1 MQLCARLLAAALARP
16 LTLVLLP
23 DNRINGD
30 YSCGNNETLATDYKA
45 RAGFEGWVMSDWGAT
60 HSMSIDKGLDQEM
73 PGGQYMGNKLLAAAK
88 SGAVKMAT
96 IDDSVMRIL
105 TQMYKF
111 GLFDNMAQWNGTA
124 HNADVTSIE
133 KSQLARELA
142 AKVRQP
148 SALGFLRKSSFTNR
162 PLIHFAQ
169 EARAP
174 LKRNVCGCAQSTVLL
189 KNNGILP
196 LKPSASHKI
205 VLIGDDATKPTV
217 HGGGSGSVQPMY
229 TISPFSAISTRN
241 GGTVPKSGPPG
252 GGGGGGAPVN
262 CTVMDEDTDYFAV
275 GGGSSGMA
283 HPQQKSVEGWCAAN
297 VGLVCDCLPRL

>member
-1 MQLCARLLAAALARP
+1 MRAPSPPPSRAAALARQ
-16 LTLVLLP
+16 LTRLLLA

-148 SALGFLRKSSFTNR
+148 SALGFLRKSRSFVPYSER
-162 PLIHFAQ
+162 P
-169 EARAP
+169 
-174 LKRNVCGCAQSTVLL
+174 
-189 KNNGILP
+189 
-196 LKPSASHKI
+196 
-205 VLIGDDATKPTV
+205 
-217 HGGGSGSVQPMY
+217 
-229 TISPFSAISTRN
+229 
-241 GGTVPKSGPPG
+241 
-252 GGGGGGAPVN
+252 
-262 CTVMDEDTDYFAV
+262 
-275 GGGSSGMA
+275 SS
-283 HPQQKSVEGWCAAN
+283 
-297 VGLVCDCLPRL
+297 